1 MIDNHFHIKVLI
13 VDKITDMRKILKGLM
28 KNLGFL
34 NISEAEDGSS
44 ALQLLKEDSYGLVI
58 SEWNMPSMSG
68 LELLKAIRSD
78 ENLKEIFFVLV
89 TAEATKENIIEAI
102 QSGAN
107 NYIVKPFTTDILQ
120 KKLEEVLH

>member
-1 MIDNHFHIKVLI
+1 M
-13 VDKITDMRKILKGLM
+13 T
-28 KNLGFL
+28 NLGFL
-34 NISEAEDGSS
+34 NISEADDGPS
-44 ALQLLKEDSYGLVI
+44 ALQLLKEGSYGLVI